1 MCGCERVCIAPL
13 HIVDYM
19 ASILASMQ
27 RNGNKAGL
35 LRHEASAFG
44 HEIDY
49 LILLVGR
56 QFHGRD
62 LSEEGI
68 AFQNVSHGK
77 TFPEIL
83 SDNAEPIAAFMAG
96 YVRNPTFQEPSA
108 VELSYVR
115 FTPKRG
121 HLQCN

>member
-1 MCGCERVCIAPL
+1 METKPGCFAMKRARSVMRLTTSSCL
-13 HIVDYM
+13 
-19 ASILASMQ
+19 S
-27 RNGNKAGL
+27 GG
-35 LRHEASAFG
+35 
-44 HEIDY
+44 
-49 LILLVGR
+49 
-56 QFHGRD
+56 HGRD
-62 LSEEGI
+62 LSDEGI

-115 FTPKRG
+115 FTPKSG
-121 HLQCN
+121 HVQCKRLCPL

>member
-1 MCGCERVCIAPL
+1 MRKHHEVREGQIVRVIDGPL
-13 HIVDYM
+13 TGFRGEVKEVDEQT
-19 ASILASMQ
+19 AKVAV
-27 RNGNKAGL
+27 RV
-35 LRHEASAFG
+35 FG
-44 HEIDY
+44 RVTPMD
-49 LILLVGR
+49 
-56 QFHGRD
+56 GRD
-62 LSEEGI
+62 LSDEGI

-121 HLQCN
+121 HVQCN